1 MTKNPD
7 APNNAPN
14 DAPNDALNDAYA
26 RAGVDI
32 TAGNDFADAI
42 GVMAQKTHQPF
53 LRAGIGGFAAVLDM
67 AKTGFRDPLLML
79 SCDGVGTKLDLA
91 IAHNHFAGIGFD
103 LVAMAVNDILV
114 LGATPLAFLDYYA
127 TGKLDRAVA
136 EKILASIVA
145 ACATAD
151 CVLAGGE
158 TAEMPGFYDGGKL
171 DLAGFVMG
179 AVERENYDKRPA
191 VVAGDKLLGLASSGF
206 HSNGF
211 SLIRQMLKTHKIDER
226 AVAPYKTKSSA
237 ENLAHDL
244 LTPTRIYKKIFDAI
258 GGDISAAA
266 HITGGGLLEN
276 PPRVFGKNLSA
287 HIAKS
292 SWAMP
297 EQFRWLQDLGKI
309 KDDDM
314 FRSFNC
320 GIGMVLMVAADKEK
334 IVKDKLQK
342 MGEAVFDLG
351 MVETKKTPTAPSVVI
366 E

>member
-1 MTKNPD
+1 MNKKIHHD
-7 APNNAPN
+7 
-14 DAPNDALNDAYA
+14 DAYA

-32 TAGNDFADAI
+32 TAGNDFADTI
-42 GVMAQKTHQPF
+42 GVMAQPTHKPF

-91 IAHNHFAGIGFD
+91 IAHHHFDGIGFD

-114 LGATPLAFLDYYA
+114 LGAKPLAFLDYYA
-127 TGKLDRAVA
+127 TGKLDRVVA
-136 EKILASIVA
+136 EKILASIVS
-145 ACATAD
+145 ACALAD

-179 AVERENYDKRPA
+179 AVERQDYDGRPA
-191 VVAGDKLLGLASSGF
+191 VKAGDKLLGLTSSGF

-211 SLIRQMLKTHKIDER
+211 SLVRHLLKTHKIDER
-226 AVAPYKTKSSA
+226 AVAPYKSA
-237 ENLAHDL
+237 AANLAHDL
-244 LTPTRIYKKIFDAI
+244 LTPTRIYKKIFDVV

-276 PPRVFGKNLSA
+276 PPRVFANHLRACIK
-287 HIAKS
+287 KS
-292 SWAMP
+292 SWSMP
-297 EQFRWLQDLGKI
+297 EAFGWVQALGKI
-309 KDDDM
+309 KDEDM

-320 GIGMVLMVAADKEK
+320 GIGMVLMVSADKEK
-334 IVKDKLQK
+334 IVTDKLK
-342 MGEAVFDLG
+342 AMGEVVIELG
-351 MVETKKTPTAPSVVI
+351 VIEEKKDASAPSPSVVI